1 MRLTLIC
8 LLAFVGAVAQSPEE
22 DAIKK
27 TIDGFFEGFH
37 KRDTAQM
44 RSVLWKQVHMQRVG
58 SDAAGKPFIKDES
71 VTDFLNSMA
80 SLPDTL
86 KIEERLHSYT
96 IQTDGA
102 MAHAW
107 TPYSFFVQEKLHHC
121 GVNSFQLFHD
131 GTAWKIIYIIDT
143 RQVEACTEQGKTG

>member
-1 MRLTLIC
+1 

-44 RSVLWKQVHMQRVG
+44 RSVLWKQVHMQRIG

-102 MAHAW
+102 MANAW

-143 RQVEACTEQGKTG
+143 RQVEACTEEGKTG